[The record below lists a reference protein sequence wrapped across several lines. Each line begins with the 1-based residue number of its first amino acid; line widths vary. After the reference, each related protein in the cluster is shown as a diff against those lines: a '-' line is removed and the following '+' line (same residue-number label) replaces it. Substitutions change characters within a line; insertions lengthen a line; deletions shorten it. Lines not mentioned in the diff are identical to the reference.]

1 MYADLHLHTHYSDG
15 TYTPEE
21 LAERGREQ
29 GLGVLAL
36 TDHDTIDG
44 CRQMALACAE
54 RDIEFVSGCEFTVEL
69 DGFEIH
75 LLGYFL
81 NLDCSRLIEE
91 LEKYQN
97 VRQNRIH
104 EIVSRLNKLG
114 IEITSNDVLDVA
126 NCNSPGRPHIGRV
139 LVAKGHCRSLDES
152 FQKYL
157 KKGRPAW
164 VPKDMMTASEAIE
177 LIHEAGGLAVMAH
190 PGLYH
195 RDDIISPLVESGL
208 DGIECFY
215 TRHSTA
221 MTEHYLLLAEQYGLI
236 VTGGSD
242 CHGENKGRPLIG
254 GVKLPYSYIERMKS
268 AVSVRDGY
276 SG

>member
-1 MYADLHLHTHYSDG
+1 
-15 TYTPEE
+15 
-21 LAERGREQ
+21 
-29 GLGVLAL
+29 
-36 TDHDTIDG
+36 
-44 CRQMALACAE
+44 
-54 RDIEFVSGCEFTVEL
+54 
-69 DGFEIH
+69 
-75 LLGYFL
+75 
-81 NLDCSRLIEE
+81 
-91 LEKYQN
+91 
-97 VRQNRIH
+97 
-104 EIVSRLNKLG
+104 
-114 IEITSNDVLDVA
+114 
-126 NCNSPGRPHIGRV
+126 
-139 LVAKGHCRSLDES
+139 VAKGHCRSLDES

-157 KKGRPAW
+157 KKGKLAW
-164 VPKDMMTASEAIE
+164 VPKDKMAARQAIE
-177 LIHEAGGLAVMAH
+177 LIHEAGGLAVIAH

-221 MTEHYLLLAEQYGLI
+221 MTEHYLLLAEQHGLI

-268 AVSVRDGY
+268 AVSVRDGH